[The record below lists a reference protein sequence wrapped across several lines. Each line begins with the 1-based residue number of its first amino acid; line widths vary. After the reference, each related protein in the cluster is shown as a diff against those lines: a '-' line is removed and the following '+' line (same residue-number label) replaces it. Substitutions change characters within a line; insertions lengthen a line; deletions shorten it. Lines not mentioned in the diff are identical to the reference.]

1 MCGSTV
7 SIVGIA
13 VIFGRVLALYQ
24 IPNAVGSLFLSI
36 TTNPVILQLLV
47 LILMI
52 FVGMWM
58 EPLSS
63 ISIMVPIFLPLLKQM
78 NIDLVAFGIILVVTT
93 QIAFI
98 TPPVAANLFVTA
110 QISNSRIEDLGRE
123 IIPFVCVLAGIAM
136 LIIAFP
142 QLATFIPTMLGG

>member
-1 MCGSTV
+1 
-7 SIVGIA
+7 
-13 VIFGRVLALYQ
+13 
-24 IPNAVGSLFLSI
+24 
-36 TTNPVILQLLV
+36 
-47 LILMI
+47 
-52 FVGMWM
+52 
-58 EPLSS
+58 
-63 ISIMVPIFLPLLKQM
+63 MVPIFLPLLKQM

-123 IIPFVCVLAGIAM
+123 IIPFVCVLTGIAM